1 MPPPLSVQRPQE
13 VMRLSGQLDA
23 DLAGFGG
30 DDGGEL
36 TPTAVMT
43 RIR

>member
-1 MPPPLSVQRPQE
+1 
-13 VMRLSGQLDA
+13 MRLSGQLDADA